1 MAITF
6 QQNSTHAVTIS
17 VAGQFDHSI
26 KTELQEGIASLG
38 DMMRYCFDFGR
49 TSKLHSTG
57 VGLLID
63 IRQQLGGARANISL
77 QNCSEEIMRV
87 LKQAGLLP
95 LFTVQTA
102 FV

>member
-1 MAITF
+1 MAITI
-6 QQNSTHAVTIS
+6 QQDSAHAVTIS

-26 KTELQEGIASLG
+26 KTELQKGIASLEKV
-38 DMMRYCFDFGR
+38 MCYYFDFGR